1 MAHRDDRA
9 EVSPGA
15 CASLGPI
22 FIRPASQSPFFPPSS
37 SICSCWPFRS
47 PSSLPNAACSQIL
60 WYFCENHFQD
70 TNETSCLLRIGT
82 GFLPFFSATS
92 RTVALQ
98 LREHGLR
105 PGKGLLC
112 PQSQSLRR
120 EAGFSVICLCSQW
133 QVLNKAKN
141 HIQDLEH
148 TLDNLLQLKGNGS
161 YLPLLPSPPGKGQ
174 LVFLRKTETGL
185 NQVNESLLSAC
196 SAAGTVLGPGVR

>member
-1 MAHRDDRA
+1 MHLANKNIVRIARLILTSQWQAHRDDRA

-120 EAGFSVICLCSQW
+120 EAGFSASSAS
-133 QVLNKAKN
+133 VLS
-141 HIQDLEH
+141 
-148 TLDNLLQLKGNGS
+148 G
-161 YLPLLPSPPGKGQ
+161 
-174 LVFLRKTETGL
+174 R
-185 NQVNESLLSAC
+185 C
-196 SAAGTVLGPGVR
+196 